1 MGIQMTAI
9 DERHFRPDPEG
20 KRKFVLHDW
29 PPADIATTREFD
41 LARSQAATSN
51 AFVSEA
57 VASERGAL
65 ALLS

>member
-1 MGIQMTAI
+1 MGMRMTPV

-20 KRKFVLHDW
+20 KRKFVLHDC
-29 PPADIATTREFD
+29 PAADIATKREFD
-41 LARSQAATSN
+41 LARSHAATSN

-65 ALLS
+65 AVLG

>member
-29 PPADIATTREFD
+29 PPANIASEREFD
-41 LARSQAATSN
+41 LARNQAATSN

-57 VASERGAL
+57 VASEGGAL
-65 ALLS
+65 AVLS

>member
-29 PPADIATTREFD
+29 RPADIATRREFD
-41 LARSQAATSN
+41 LASSQAATSN

-57 VASERGAL
+57 VAYDRGAL
-65 ALLS
+65 AVLS